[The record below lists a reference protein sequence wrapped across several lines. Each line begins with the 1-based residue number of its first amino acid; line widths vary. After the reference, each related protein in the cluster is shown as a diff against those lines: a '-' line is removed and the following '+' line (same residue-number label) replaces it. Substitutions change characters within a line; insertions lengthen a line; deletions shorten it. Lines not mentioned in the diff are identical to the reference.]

1 MVVLLS
7 SWWGLADFVLH
18 HEVVDVVTEVNQ
30 VEEAVGGDLMPDGV
44 TLVVLAMGLTW
55 VDVLGKVHICVSLR
69 ESRKAISEH
78 VNFWDEVTT
87 NKDGRG

>member
-1 MVVLLS
+1 MVVLS
-7 SWWGLADFVLH
+7 SWWGLADLVLH

-55 VDVLGKVHICVSLR
+55 VDVLGKVHVCVSLS
-69 ESRKAISEH
+69 ESRKAISER
-78 VNFWDEVTT
+78 VNFWDKVTT
-87 NKDGRG
+87 NKDGWG